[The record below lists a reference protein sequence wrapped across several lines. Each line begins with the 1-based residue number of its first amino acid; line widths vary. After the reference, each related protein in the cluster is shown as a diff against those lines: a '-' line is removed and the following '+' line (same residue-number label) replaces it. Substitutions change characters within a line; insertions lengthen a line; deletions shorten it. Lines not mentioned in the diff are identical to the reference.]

1 MVFVLAYV
9 SPEKTLWISA
19 ISLLPLTPPIPSYM
33 FSSLSY
39 LSLSSPSPHCLLL
52 SLLKYIC
59 SSFLGLPQ
67 PLNYVFSYRYLV
79 LVCRLQESQYIFVRG
94 KIRQE
99 GATSSYIPQCW
110 CSPLYKASTSRCKT
124 SDTIMVGDFGT
135 LQSSLH
141 ESPPTERQQRNL
153 RSCPRSVSC
162 KGIFHPTEEDHPFFS
177 AVLGNISQIIYNIG
191 HKANFYKH

>member
-1 MVFVLAYV
+1 MGFVLAYV

-79 LVCRLQESQYIFVRG
+79 LVCWLQESQYIFVRG

-110 CSPLYKASTSRCKT
+110 CSPLYKASTT
-124 SDTIMVGDFGT
+124 TFNTIMVGDFGT

-141 ESPPTERQQRNL
+141 ESPQLKDSKETSE
-153 RSCPRSVSC
+153 
-162 KGIFHPTEEDHPFFS
+162 H
-177 AVLGNISQIIYNIG
+177 VLGQLAVREYSIRWRRTTHSSRQFLETSLKLFII
-191 HKANFYKH
+191 